1 MPASAPDVPRLSGF
15 RARRRPTAA
24 VVVLAAIAC
33 SGLGARPAA
42 ADRVAVRVEGDGR
55 AARLVLSWPQP
66 VNHQAALADGR
77 LTLRF
82 ERPIEADLAALEGI
96 GRLVDQPRIEAAATV
111 LSLRLAPGVTALAH
125 GDGQDV
131 IVDLIGAS
139 PPPAGRTKPAAP
151 AEALPATAAAFDLP
165 GRRQRTPLPRPVDG
179 PPPAAATSQPE
190 ALAATPPSL
199 PAGQARL
206 RFDWGAPTAAA
217 LVRRG
222 ETAWLAFDRPSA
234 PDLAALAVVAKG
246 ALRGIDAQPDAEAT
260 VLTLRLADG
269 VHPQLAQDGTAWSLL
284 LGASAPRPP
293 DPVTLSVTP
302 AASAQDHGARA
313 VLQASVGR
321 TAIRVRDFDAQHAL
335 VLVPLRTAASG
346 MPDARAF
353 PEFRLA
359 PTLQGLAIQPL
370 ADALHVALGDDFVA
384 IGRSD
389 GLQLTA
395 PAAVSAQA
403 AAAPVRPPRLLFPVV
418 AEPAGADDA
427 PLPPDAGRSFAERR
441 RALERASAEGFGIGR
456 EQARLALC
464 ELFLEHGFAVEC
476 LGLIELIGADRAAA
490 RDERRV
496 RFLRGAAN
504 LLVGRFAAARADLN
518 EPSLAA
524 GDEAGLWRT
533 ALAALEGGAGG
544 SLPAGSVE
552 GWLAML
558 KAYPPPVRF
567 ALARTLAEQAL
578 DQGALADA
586 RRLVEV
592 TAGAAATARERAWL
606 PYLEGRLLAR
616 QGKAD
621 KARAVWDAAT
631 AAPTH
636 PAHARQRYARV
647 DLDLKLKKIDTRQA
661 IAALQP
667 LRDAWRGD
675 AFEFQVLRRLGRLQI
690 EAGDYALGLRNLNEA
705 AHGFPALPEAAAIG
719 REVAQTFERLAA
731 GDLADKVPPLAAIA
745 LLDDFAALIPAGEPG
760 RALRRRQADR
770 LIGVDLLPEAAA
782 VLEDLVAGTPAGA
795 ERAAD
800 GLRLAEAYVDDG
812 KPDQALAA
820 LQRSAADG
828 LPAALAVA
836 RRRATARALAAL
848 DRGGEALA
856 AIAGDNDDDSRRLR
870 TRILRGAQDWA
881 GTAASLG
888 AGLGA
893 GPAAPLAGD
902 AGTAKAT
909 AGAPAADAVLDL
921 AAALALADD
930 RDAAA
935 RLRREHGATMA
946 ASSAAGAFEVLTGGL
961 PPPGAD
967 VDALKA
973 YVDEA
978 AAVRQL
984 LGPPPTTPPP
994 TTTPATTPPP
1004 TTPAASR

>member
-15 RARRRPTAA
+15 RARRRPAAA

-33 SGLGARPAA
+33 SGLDARPAA

-66 VNHQAALADGR
+66 VNHQTALADGR

-82 ERPIEADLAALEGI
+82 ERPIEADLAPLEGL
-96 GRLVDQPRIEAAATV
+96 GRLLDQPRIEAAATV

-139 PPPAGRTKPAAP
+139 PPPAGRTKSSAP
-151 AEALPATAAAFDLP
+151 AEALPAAAAAFDLP
-165 GRRQRTPLPRPVDG
+165 GRRQRAPAPRPADA

-190 ALAATPPSL
+190 APAATPPSL

-206 RFDWGAPTAAA
+206 RFDWGVPTAAA

-234 PDLAALAVVAKG
+234 PDLAALAVAAKG

-260 VLTLRLADG
+260 VLALRLADG
-269 VHPQLAQDGTAWSLL
+269 VHPRLAQDGTAWSLL
-284 LGASAPRPP
+284 LDASAPRPP
-293 DPVTLSVTP
+293 DPVTLSVMP

-321 TAIRVRDFDAQHAL
+321 TAIRVRDGDAQHAL

-395 PAAVSAQA
+395 PAADTAQA
-403 AAAPVRPPRLLFPVV
+403 AAAPARPQRLLFPVA
-418 AEPAGADDA
+418 AEPGADDA
-427 PLPPDAGRSFAERR
+427 PLPHDAGRSFAERR

-490 RDERRV
+490 RDERRI

-504 LLVGRFAAARADLN
+504 LLVGRFAAARADLD

-552 GWLAML
+552 RWLAML

-760 RALRRRQADR
+760 RVLRRRQADR

-800 GLRLAEAYVDDG
+800 GLRLAEAYADDG

-828 LPAALAVA
+828 LPAALIGA
-836 RRRATARALAAL
+836 RRRTSARALAAL
-848 DRGGEALA
+848 GRGALALA
-856 AIAGDNDDDSRRLR
+856 AIADEDDDDTRRLR
-870 TRILRGAQDWA
+870 TRILRGEGDWA

-902 AGTAKAT
+902 AGAAKAT
-909 AGAPAADAVLDL
+909 AGAPAADTVLDL

-946 ASSAAGAFEVLTGGL
+946 ASPAAGAFEVLTGGL

-984 LGPPPTTPPP
+984 LGPPPTTPPATTTP
-994 TTTPATTPPP
+994 ATTTPATTP
-1004 TTPAASR
+1004 AASR